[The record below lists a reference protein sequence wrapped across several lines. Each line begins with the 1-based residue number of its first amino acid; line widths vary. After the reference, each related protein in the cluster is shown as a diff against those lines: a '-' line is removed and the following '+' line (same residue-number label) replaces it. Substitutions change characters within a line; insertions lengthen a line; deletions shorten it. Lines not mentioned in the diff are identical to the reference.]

1 MAGLSGRLTRPAGL
15 RCDVVLLVVCP
26 RRQVAAWCAKPI
38 RLGHP
43 GFELRPLVAGPDVIP
58 IIDNPVTARADPELA
73 VLSALAHPADPVVEA
88 MADGLEALDPP
99 TAVDYTNYVL
109 ALLPAAA
116 KKHLEDLLA
125 TQTFTYSSPFTEKYV
140 DQGRAEGE
148 AKGEAKALLAVLLA
162 RGIDVPDDA
171 RARITACTDLDL
183 LEAWV
188 RRSVTIDS
196 IDELFD

>member
-1 MAGLSGRLTRPAGL
+1 MLDWAVTSCT
-15 RCDVVLLVVCP
+15 LVVCP
-26 RRQVAAWCAKPI
+26 NRAVAAWCAKPI

-58 IIDNPVTARADPELA
+58 VIDDPVTARADPELA

-88 MADGLEALDPP
+88 MAGGLEALDSP

-109 ALLPAAA
+109 ALLPVAA

-125 TQTFTYSSPFTEKYV
+125 TQRTFTYSSPFTEQYV

-148 AKGEAKALLAVLLA
+148 AKGEVKALLAVLVA
-162 RGIDVPDDA
+162 RGIDVPDEA

-183 LEAWV
+183 LEVWV
-188 RRSVTIDS
+188 RRAVTIDS